1 MKIKLN
7 VHSFVDVIT
16 NSSTEIYIQVGQ
28 HTVDFLKRIV
38 DGILKVAKSELTAD
52 EMFIFDISD
61 EEENYNG
68 MSDSYLTVT
77 PKEGMS
83 DDVRKIAD
91 DITNNLRGIFYVDG
105 CYNG

>member
-28 HTVDFLKRIV
+28 HTVDFIKRIV
-38 DGILKVAKSELTAD
+38 DGILKVAKSELTAED
-52 EMFIFDISD
+52 MFIFDISD
-61 EEENYNG
+61 EDDNWNG

-83 DDVRKIAD
+83 DNVKTIAE
-91 DITNNLRGIFYVDG
+91 DITNNLRGIFNIDACYDG
-105 CYNG
+105 